1 MMNKELIEAFTIRYG
16 WTPEAVLSIS
26 DETIDKMTREELV
39 IYSNR
44 LEQILGSDIDNGIT
58 ILTQTENGIE
68 LPEDYV

>member
-1 MMNKELIEAFTIRYG
+1 MNKELIEAFTIKYG
-16 WTPEAVLSIS
+16 WAPEAVLSIS
-26 DETIDKMTREELV
+26 DQTIDKMTREELV

-68 LPEDYV
+68 LPKDYV

>member
-1 MMNKELIEAFTIRYG
+1 MRAT
-16 WTPEAVLSIS
+16 SIS
-26 DETIDKMTREELV
+26 DATIDKMTREELV

>member
-1 MMNKELIEAFTIRYG
+1 MNNELIEAFTIRYG

-58 ILTQTENGIE
+58 RLTQTENGIE

>member
-1 MMNKELIEAFTIRYG
+1 MNKALIEAFTIRYG